1 MARGKRPEQVRPELG
16 VAVGE
21 DRRRL
26 RRSDRLRERPEP
38 GLVRVEA
45 RDSFD
50 AEPARDLGGR
60 DAGLVAGYER
70 IDEQRR
76 LALGVPRRS

>member
-1 MARGKRPEQVRPELG
+1 MALGKGPEQVRPELG
-16 VAVGE
+16 VAVSE
-21 DRRRL
+21 DGCRL
-26 RRSDRLRERPEP
+26 RGRDSLRERPEP
-38 GLVRVEA
+38 GFVRVEA
-45 RDSFD
+45 RDPFD

-60 DAGLVAGYER
+60 DAGFVAGYER